1 MRGGLLGTKLIT
13 LCEMNQKLNQSVS
26 LRAVGWLLRQQ
37 GGCNPSIHSPPSLT
51 YIFFFFYFFR
61 FLSFLIFNSHPPHAL
76 CLFSPSPLRSLR
88 LSSSL
93 RFPYPFPSSVP
104 SCSPRPARAPPP
116 RKQRHNQI
124 LHPPS
129 LPVHRGHA
137 VKMTLFITVHKQRL
151 PRRPREISHK
161 LWSNRR

>member
-1 MRGGLLGTKLIT
+1 MGTKLIT

-37 GGCNPSIHSPPSLT
+37 GGVIPPFTPLLPSLIIFI
-51 YIFFFFYFFR
+51 YLFIFFLLFR

-116 RKQRHNQI
+116 CKQRHNQI
-124 LHPPS
+124 LHPPPP

-161 LWSNRR
+161 L

>member
-1 MRGGLLGTKLIT
+1 MRDESEIEPKCFI
-13 LCEMNQKLNQSVS
+13 KS
-26 LRAVGWLLRQQ
+26 GWLAAKTT

-51 YIFFFFYFFR
+51 YNFYLFIYFFLLFR

-116 RKQRHNQI
+116 CKQRHNQI
-124 LHPPS
+124 LHPPP

-161 LWSNRR
+161 L